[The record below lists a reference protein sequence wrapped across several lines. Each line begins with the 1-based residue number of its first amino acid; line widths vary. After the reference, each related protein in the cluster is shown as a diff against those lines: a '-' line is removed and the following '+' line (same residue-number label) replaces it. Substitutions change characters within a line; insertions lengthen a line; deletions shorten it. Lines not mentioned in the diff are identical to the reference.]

1 MLWSKKE
8 SLSMNPERE
17 EIVRSWYRK
26 AVSDLA
32 YAELGL
38 SSGETFRAGAVYHC
52 QQAAE
57 KALKA
62 LLCLSGATPPKNHD
76 LVRLIEI
83 LRPSFDMQQFLKEAE
98 FLTPMAAEFRYPG
111 ECDQPSEATADLS
124 RKYASRILAEAENHI
139 RQTIGI
145 P

>member
-1 MLWSKKE
+1 
-8 SLSMNPERE
+8 MNPERE
-17 EIVRSWYRK
+17 EIVRSWHRK
-26 AVSDLA
+26 AASDLA

-62 LLCLSGATPPKNHD
+62 LLCLSGVTPPKNHD

-83 LRPSFDMQQFLKEAE
+83 LRQSLDLQVLLKEAE
-98 FLTPMAAEFRYPG
+98 FLTPMGTEFRYPG
-111 ECDQPSEATADLS
+111 ECDQPTEAAAEQSL
-124 RKYASRILAEAENHI
+124 KYAARIFNEAEKVI
-139 RQTIGI
+139 RDSIGI